1 MKKLL
6 AVLLALAMLA
16 ALASC
21 GSKTGGDESSSTTL
35 TEADTAEAVT
45 DETEAVTQESET
57 DKAEESTEAE
67 ESKTEEDKSEKETEK
82 KEEEEEET
90 QAVKA
95 PETKAEVLTAYN
107 DAINGAYSAKA
118 GFSKERYTD
127 NAQYDMSI
135 VLNTFKS
142 LVEKFIGIGESNK
155 YSETVTKGQWDSDA
169 KHHYL
174 RKSTLTEADISNAT
188 CKTEGNNY
196 VFTIDIKGAS
206 SVGNKNSRQSS
217 GPIDKCGI
225 CVGNEDKNYYD
236 HKSGP
241 VIYDAIGGTFENAEI
256 KESYSN
262 AKAVAKVDKETGKLV
277 SLTVTFDIKV
287 DISGVGGKGTATGT
301 THIAYKNFKY

>member
-21 GSKTGGDESSSTTL
+21 GSKTGGDENSSTTS

-57 DKAEESTEAE
+57 EKAEESTEAE
-67 ESKTEEDKSEKETEK
+67 ESKTKEDKSEKETEK
-82 KEEEEEET
+82 KEEEEET

-95 PETKAEVLTAYN
+95 PETKAEVLAAYN

-301 THIAYKNFKY
+301 THVAYKNFKY